1 MGWRLAEP
9 TQKPRRGRASP
20 QRSSRRPYGSGGSE
34 LDQKLRAVVEELGV
48 DDSDLTFEMLATAV
62 RLAREPVTRLDR
74 KIANAAL
81 KEMRYAFNV
90 FGRYRDV
97 RKVSVFG
104 SARVHR
110 SDPEYQTARELGR
123 LMASRG
129 WMVVTG
135 AGPGIMQAGHEG
147 AGKDLSIGVNIVLPL
162 ESKPNEFIADNAKL
176 INFKYF
182 FTRKLMFMK
191 EADAFVLCPGGFGT
205 MDEAFELLTL
215 LQTGKSDLHPIV
227 LLEAPGGTYWDAF
240 ESYLRDHLLRRGYI
254 GEEDLGL
261 YYRCQEPAAA
271 LAEIERF
278 YRVYHSQ
285 RYVGKQLILR
295 LQTMP
300 SDSSLSALSSEFSD
314 MLVGPIRITKASTNE
329 VRDGDAPELPRI
341 AVPFDRQHFG
351 RLRRLIDRLNEE
363 GVAAS
368 S

>member
-1 MGWRLAEP
+1 LAEP
-9 TQKPRRGRASP
+9 GQRSRQNPKRGASPSPRRAA
-20 QRSSRRPYGSGGSE
+20 RRPYGSGGAE

-48 DDSDLTFEMLATAV
+48 DDSNLTFEMLATAV
-62 RLAREPVTRLDR
+62 RLAREPVSRLDR

-90 FGRYRDV
+90 FSRYRDL

-104 SARVHR
+104 SARVPKTN
-110 SDPEYQTARELGR
+110 PEYKVAKELGR
-123 LMASRG
+123 LMAARG

-227 LLEAPGGTYWDAF
+227 LLESPGGTYWGGF
-240 ESYLRDHLLRRGYI
+240 ESYVREHLLAPGYI

-261 YYRCQEPAAA
+261 YYRCQEPMDAVD
-271 LAEIERF
+271 EIERF

-285 RYVGKQLILR
+285 RYIGKQLVLR
-295 LQTMP
+295 LRSTP
-300 SDSSLSALSSEFSD
+300 SDSLLSSLSAEFSD
-314 MLVGPIRITKASTNE
+314 ILEGPIRITKTSPEE
-329 VRDGDAPELPRI
+329 VRDSDSPTLPRI

-351 RLRRLIDRLNEE
+351 RLRLLIDRLNEE
-363 GVAAS
+363 GEAA
-368 S
+368 

>member
-1 MGWRLAEP
+1 V
-9 TQKPRRGRASP
+9 
-20 QRSSRRPYGSGGSE
+20 RRPYGSGGTE

-62 RLAREPVTRLDR
+62 RLAREPVSRLDR

-90 FGRYRDV
+90 FSRYREL

-104 SARVHR
+104 SARVPQAN
-110 SDPEYQTARELGR
+110 PEYQIAKELGR
-123 LMASRG
+123 LMAARG

-227 LLEAPGGTYWDAF
+227 LLESPGGTYWDAF
-240 ESYLRDHLLRRGYI
+240 ESYVRDHLLAPGYI

-261 YYRCQEPAAA
+261 YYRCQEPTDAVT
-271 LAEIERF
+271 EIERF

-285 RYVGKQLILR
+285 RYIGKQLILR
-295 LQTMP
+295 LQSMP
-300 SDSSLSALSSEFSD
+300 SEALLSSLSSEFSD
-314 MLVGPIRITKASTNE
+314 ILEGRIRITKTSPDE
-329 VRDGDAPELPRI
+329 LRDKDAPELPRI

-363 GVAAS
+363 AEPAS
-368 S
+368 V